1 MAGIVRAA
9 HVGYRA
15 LVLRR
20 LLLVILVALAAATPA
35 TAFSKRDLTI
45 PMSDGAPIAATLTLP
60 DAAAPSGGF
69 PAVILLHGL
78 GGDRSSAETVARS
91 MGLFG
96 EEYAVLTFDARGHG
110 TSGGLIG
117 IDGPR
122 EIADTRA
129 IFDWLAARPDVA
141 DARIGAWGISY
152 GGGAIW
158 NSLAAGTPWAA
169 IEVVETW
176 TDLYSALA
184 PQGLA
189 KSGVVG
195 AFITGLPA
203 ARVDPEVF
211 RVRDQAFAGGD
222 LSSIRPFTDA
232 RSSLSRLTGVRV
244 PVFFM
249 QGRRDFAFGL
259 DQATRAYTRLA
270 GPKRLWIGNHGHAPS
285 SFPAADTGRMLAE
298 GKEWF
303 DRFLRAQANGI
314 ETRKPIVVAD
324 EGRATT
330 RSYTT
335 IPKRGFLLTSTFRK
349 PRTIRPGGK
358 IVTAWRARGD
368 EIFGAPNVRVLATAT
383 GGFSRLVAV
392 LSARTP
398 SGREIVVSGGGVPL
412 RPGTRVY
419 KIGLIDQATV
429 IPKGSTLRVTLAA
442 SSLAQN
448 PGNLLY
454 LDLPLP
460 AAARLS
466 VREVALH
473 YTVRT
478 S

>member
-1 MAGIVRAA
+1 M
-9 HVGYRA
+9 
-15 LVLRR
+15 LRR
-20 LLLVILVALAAATPA
+20 LLLLVFVALATAAPA
-35 TAFSKRDLTI
+35 SAFSKQDVTI
-45 PMSDGAPIAATLTLP
+45 TMSDGAPIVATLTLP

-78 GGDRSSAETVARS
+78 GGDRSSAEAVAQT

-96 EEYAVLTFDARGHG
+96 EDYAVLTFDARGHG
-110 TSGGLIG
+110 ASGGLIG

-129 IFDWLAARPDVA
+129 VFDWLAARPDVA

-152 GGGAIW
+152 GGGAVW

-169 IEVVETW
+169 IEVCETW

-195 AFITGLPA
+195 AFISSLPPA
-203 ARVDPEVF
+203 KVDPEVF
-211 RVRDQAFAGGD
+211 RVRDRAFAGD
-222 LSSIRPFTDA
+222 LSSIRGFTNA
-232 RSSLSRLTGVRV
+232 RSSLGRLTGVRV
-244 PVFFM
+244 PTFFM

-259 DQATRAYTRLA
+259 DQATKAYARLA

-285 SFPAADTGRMLAE
+285 TVPAADSGRMLAE

-303 DRFLRAQANGI
+303 DRFLRGSANGI
-314 ETRKPIVVAD
+314 ENRKPIVVAD
-324 EGRATT
+324 EGKATT
-330 RSYTT
+330 RTYRA
-335 IPKRGFLLTSTFRK
+335 IPKQGYVLTSTFRK
-349 PRTIRPGGK
+349 PRQIGPAGK
-358 IVTAWRARGD
+358 TVSSWRARGT
-368 EIFGAPNVRVLATAT
+368 EIFGAPTVRVTATAT
-383 GGFSRLVAV
+383 GGYSRLVAI

-398 SGREIVVSGGGVPL
+398 AGKEIVVSGGGVPL
-412 RPGTRVY
+412 RAGTHVY

-429 IPKGSTLRVTLAA
+429 IPKGSTLRVTLAS

-454 LDLPLP
+454 LSLPLP
-460 AAARLS
+460 AKARVS
-466 VREVALH
+466 IREVGLA

-478 S
+478 K